1 MSALPR
7 LPGIPSISPVQDTTV
22 AAILRPMKESIEILS
37 GAISG
42 NPLPNG
48 TTISSGLNPAISLTT
63 ITNTYNGTT
72 DTTVPPTA
80 SGLTISAGFTNI
92 LLSWNDPNT
101 SGTFLNYAYTEVW
114 RSVDNVLAN
123 AVLQGFA
130 PGAVYSDPVGTNKS
144 FYYWIRF
151 VSQADIAGPYNSSI
165 GTLGGTGL
173 VGGVTLAL

>member
-1 MSALPR
+1 MSSLPR
-7 LPGIPSISPVQDTTV
+7 LPGIPSISPVQDTTI
-22 AAILRPMKESIEILS
+22 AAILRPMKESIEILG

-63 ITNTYNGTT
+63 ITNVYDGAT

-80 SGLTISAGFTNI
+80 SGLTISSGFTNI
-92 LLSWNDPNT
+92 LLSWTDPNV

-123 AVLQGFA
+123 AKLQGFA
-130 PGAVYSDPVGTNKS
+130 PGAVYSCLLYTSDA
-144 FYYWIRF
+144 
-151 VSQADIAGPYNSSI
+151 ADDI
-165 GTLGGTGL
+165 L
-173 VGGVTLAL
+173 